1 MVDKLI
7 IDWCA
12 KLGLSVSDILGHR
25 RTQNLTL
32 PRFYMWNALYED
44 YGLTDAEIA
53 SIFNRERST
62 VTYGRRSWRNL
73 IECNDRAALRIA
85 LA

>member
-7 IDWCA
+7 SDWCA
-12 KLGLSVSDILGHR
+12 RFGLSASDILGNR

-53 SIFNRERST
+53 SIFNRGRST
-62 VTYGRRSWRNL
+62 ITYGRRSWYNL
-73 IECNDRAALRIA
+73 IECKDKAALRIA
-85 LA
+85 SA